1 VKSVTKS
8 RSTMTT
14 SSLIHALIFQLACHG
29 RLMIMLE
36 RVLPIPTM
44 TVKSA
49 QSPNTG
55 AGNMDGVLIL
65 RPFAILGSM
74 QI

>member
-1 VKSVTKS
+1 
-8 RSTMTT
+8 
-14 SSLIHALIFQLACHG
+14 
-29 RLMIMLE
+29 MIMLE